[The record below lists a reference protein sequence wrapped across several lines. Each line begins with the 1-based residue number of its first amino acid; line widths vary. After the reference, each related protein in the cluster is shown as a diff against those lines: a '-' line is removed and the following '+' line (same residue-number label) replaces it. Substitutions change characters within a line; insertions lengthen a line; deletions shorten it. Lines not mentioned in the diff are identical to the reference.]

1 VPERR
6 IPLDRPLDL
15 ALTLGPLQHG
25 FHDPTIRLGVSEAW
39 RVTRAPDGPAT
50 LHLRVIP
57 DWVRAEAWGPGAEW
71 ALEMLPELLGERDE
85 PSAFRPAHPLLAELR
100 RRLPGLR
107 LPRTGRLFE
116 ALLPAIVEQKIT
128 SREAQG
134 SYRRLIGAHGEW
146 APGPLPLRLQPSP
159 ERLAG
164 LPYYAYHEFGLEQ
177 RRADAIR
184 GAAAVAPRL
193 ERLTEGTPAEAVR
206 VLRSLPG
213 VGPWTAAEAVRLA
226 MGDPDTVSVGD
237 FHLPRLV
244 AGALAGDERAD
255 DARMLELLEPYRG
268 QRARVVRLLEAGAGL
283 PRRRSPRMAMRR
295 IESM

>member
-1 VPERR
+1 
-6 IPLDRPLDL
+6 
-15 ALTLGPLQHG
+15 
-25 FHDPTIRLGVSEAW
+25 
-39 RVTRAPDGPAT
+39 
-50 LHLRVIP
+50 
-57 DWVRAEAWGPGAEW
+57 
-71 ALEMLPELLGERDE
+71 
-85 PSAFRPAHPLLAELR
+85 
-100 RRLPGLR
+100 LR

-116 ALLPAIVEQKIT
+116 ALLPAILEQKIT
-128 SREAQG
+128 SHEAQR
-134 SYRRLIGAHGEW
+134 SYRRLIGAHGER
-146 APGPLPLRLQPSP
+146 APGPLPLRLQPSA

-193 ERLTEGTPAEAVR
+193 ERLTAGSPAEALR

-255 DARMLELLEPYRG
+255 DERMLELLEPYRG
-268 QRARVVRLLEAGAGL
+268 QRARVVRLLEVGAGL
-283 PRRRSPRMAMRR
+283 PRRRAPRMAMRR
-295 IESM
+295 IESI